1 MVNITHLDPTNAAC
15 PPKETLIDLRVI
27 RVQPALRSVG
37 LLLSVLGHVV
47 VFLGCWAELVLCVL
61 FFVVVVYLDLVHDHI
76 VNELIRY
83 FSHHYLI
90 DFLLPK
96 CFQFVELDE
105 LNDISCCSS
114 AIFIQEH
121 VTVSIELLHR
131 REIFI
136 ADTHY
141 DY

>member
-1 MVNITHLDPTNAAC
+1 MVNITHLNPSNAAC

-37 LLLSVLGHVV
+37 LLLGVLGHVV

-83 FSHHYLI
+83 FSHHYPI

-96 CFQFVELDE
+96 CFQRV
-105 LNDISCCSS
+105 
-114 AIFIQEH
+114 
-121 VTVSIELLHR
+121 
-131 REIFI
+131 
-136 ADTHY
+136 
-141 DY
+141 